1 MLAFIRLPV
10 RLKAM
15 LFAASIGLARGD
27 MLPIVVISSLFS
39 AARRG
44 FGTKRADRIGA
55 GPPRSLRAD
64 QPFKNGSLH
73 KAA

>member
-1 MLAFIRLPV
+1 MLTFIRLPA

-15 LFAASIGLARGD
+15 LFAASVGLARGD

-44 FGTKRADRIGA
+44 FGAKRGDRISV
-55 GPPRSLRAD
+55 GPARVPRAD
-64 QPFKNGSLH
+64 QPFKNESLH
-73 KAA
+73 KTA